1 MKPTDGGNKWST
13 HMLAAQIAKS
23 LAKRILPKRIRDD
36 LRTLRRL
43 IGYIDYPQVPFD
55 NTYAWLNWAFSQVN
69 NNASPLC
76 KRMPQYIWG
85 IAQGAALAR
94 VLGETRISVI
104 EFGVAHGAGLI
115 ALESIARAISELTDI
130 GIDVFGFDTG
140 TGLPPPVDVRDQP
153 NMWYGG
159 EFPMDKQRLLS
170 RLTTAKLYLGPVKD
184 TLQRFINS
192 RPSPIAFA
200 SFDMDL
206 YSSTRDAL
214 GIFEANHTCLLPR
227 VFSYFDD
234 ILGHTYND
242 FCGERLAI
250 SEFNSNHANTKI
262 CPIYGLKHFIP
273 RTAYAMYGW
282 PEGMYIAHIFDHERY
297 NSRDSINKP
306 ASIEI
311 DGMEVWRA
319 QNPTPKL

>member
-1 MKPTDGGNKWST
+1 
-13 HMLAAQIAKS
+13 MLAARVAKF
-23 LAKRILPKRIRDD
+23 LAKQILPKTISDD

-43 IGYIDYPQVPFD
+43 IGYIDYPRVPFD

-69 NNASPLC
+69 QNASPLC
-76 KRMPQYIWG
+76 KRVPQYIWG
-85 IAQGAALAR
+85 TAQGAALAR

-104 EFGVAHGAGLI
+104 EFGVANGAGLI
-115 ALESIARAISELTDI
+115 ALESIATAISELTDI

-140 TGLPPPVDVRDQP
+140 TGLPSPVDFRDQP

-159 EFPMDKQRLLS
+159 QLPMDKQTLLS
-170 RLTTAKLYLGPVKD
+170 RLTTAKLCLGPVND
-184 TLQRFINS
+184 TLPRFIND

-214 GIFEANHTCLLPR
+214 KIFEADHSFLLPR

-262 CPIYGLKHFIP
+262 CPIYGLKYFIP
-273 RTAYAMYGW
+273 RAAYAMHGW
-282 PEGMYIAHIFDHERY
+282 PEGMHIAHLFDHKRY
-297 NSRDSINKP
+297 NSLDSINKP
-306 ASIEI
+306 TSVDI
-311 DGMEVWRA
+311 DGVVVWSA
-319 QNPTPKL
+319 PKSRSEN

>member
-1 MKPTDGGNKWST
+1 MPT
-13 HMLAAQIAKS
+13 AQIAKS

-69 NNASPLC
+69 AKASPLG
-76 KRMPQYIWG
+76 RSRPQYIWG
-85 IAQGAALAR
+85 IAQGAALAK

-115 ALESIARAISELTDI
+115 ALESAARAISELTNI
-130 GIDVFGFDTG
+130 SIDVLGFDTG
-140 TGLPPPVDVRDQP
+140 TGLPRPVDVRDQP
-153 NMWYGG
+153 NLWYCGQ
-159 EFPMDKQRLLS
+159 FPMHEQRLSS
-170 RLTTAKLYLGPVKD
+170 RLITAKLYLGRVED
-184 TLQRFINS
+184 TLPRFLS
-192 RPSPIAFA
+192 GRPSPIAFA

-214 GIFEANHTCLLPR
+214 RIFESDHTRLLPR

-234 ILGHTYND
+234 ISGHTYND

-250 SEFNSNHANTKI
+250 AEFNSNHPNTKLS
-262 CPIYGLKHFIP
+262 PIYGLRYFIP
-273 RTAYAMYGW
+273 RTACAEYPW
-282 PEGMYIAHIFDHERY
+282 PEGMYIAHIFDHKRY
-297 NSRDSINKP
+297 NLRDSINKP
-306 ASIEI
+306 DSIEI
-311 DGMEVWRA
+311 DGMEVWGR
-319 QNPTPKL
+319 QSER